1 MGQYYKAVNIDKKE
15 YVRPHA
21 YDNGAKLLEHSYIK
35 NDFLGVVTT
44 LLKKEWKGDRVI
56 WLGDYF
62 EKDENPA
69 VPLDWES
76 TENYDQ
82 LTPPATTVKKGFL
95 NNLTKKISIDL
106 SKVKATYDIEEDGYV
121 MHPLAIL
128 TVCGNGR
135 GGGDINDENHYLYK
149 LAGTWAG
156 DNLSVT
162 DKPQFKTSL
171 FFNNVTQSVEFI
183 TEEET
188 ETMGTEAKTVKK
200 ATKQIN
206 GGTRMATLK
215 KATKKSAPKAK
226 ATRKVAKKAPAKR
239 AKIVKKATKKSP
251 AKNAKATKIL
261 AKVKATTKK
270 VAKKAKTVRK
280 ATAKRATKKDPLAA
294 ALLASSK
301 LVVI

>member
-1 MGQYYKAVNIDKKE
+1 MGQCYKAVNIDKKE

-62 EKDENPA
+62 EKDENPDI
-69 VPLDWES
+69 PLDNEAV
-76 TENYDQ
+76 EKYDE
-82 LTPPATTVKKGFL
+82 LTPKAIVVQKGFL

-128 TVCGNGR
+128 TACGNGR
-135 GGGDINDENHYLYK
+135 GGGDLNDEKHYLTK

-188 ETMGTEAKTVKK
+188 ETMMSAIKNVTEALTKHKSGGTHMATLKKATKTVKKAKATKKIAKKAPAKKAKTVKK
-200 ATKQIN
+200 ATK
-206 GGTRMATLK
+206 
-215 KATKKSAPKAK
+215 KAPAKKSKLNN
-226 ATRKVAKKAPAKR
+226 RKVAKKAPAKR
-239 AKIVKKATKKSP
+239 ATKKAP
-251 AKNAKATKIL
+251 PIANP
-261 AKVKATTKK
+261 V
-270 VAKKAKTVRK
+270 VA
-280 ATAKRATKKDPLAA
+280 P
-294 ALLASSK
+294 S
-301 LVVI
+301 IN

>member
-1 MGQYYKAVNIDKKE
+1 MGQYYRAFNMDKKE
-15 YVRPHA
+15 YVQPHA
-21 YDNGAKLLEHSYIK
+21 YANGAKLLEHAYIN

-56 WLGDYF
+56 WIGDYF

-82 LTPPATTVKKGFL
+82 LTPPATTVTKGFL

-106 SKVKATYDIEEDGYV
+106 SKVTATFDMDDYI

-188 ETMGTEAKTVKK
+188 ETMMSAIKNVTEAL
-200 ATKQIN
+200 TKHKS

-215 KATKKSAPKAK
+215 KATKKSAVKSKKARSAKIVKKAK
-226 ATRKVAKKAPAKR
+226 ATKRVAKKAPAKKAKIVKKATKKAPAKKSKLTNRKVAKKAPAKR
-239 AKIVKKATKKSP
+239 ATKKAP
-251 AKNAKATKIL
+251 PIANP
-261 AKVKATTKK
+261 V
-270 VAKKAKTVRK
+270 VA
-280 ATAKRATKKDPLAA
+280 PY
-294 ALLASSK
+294 
-301 LVVI
+301 IN